1 MGRPPTPVG
10 SYGTITITPT
20 ADGQFEAR
28 CRFRDHD
35 GVTRLVQRIGKTK
48 TGAQNNLKAALRERQ
63 GKGGAQI
70 NSESR
75 LADLGKVWLAEIKA
89 DEEMAT
95 GTKQHYSYVLNSYVE
110 PAVGALRIREA
121 TVQHLDR
128 ALMTIRERHGR
139 ASAKSTRTVLSGM
152 LGYAARR
159 GAINTNP
166 IKYTS
171 SIRRGRNNANRPR
184 ALTPEETHEVL
195 TSLRGMKR
203 AVDLDLP
210 DLVTLMLG
218 TGCRIGEACAMRKA
232 FNAEGKQLLDLEA
245 GTWEVNATVIRV
257 QGVRRLAELQGKGRL
272 NWEEQEELAVLL
284 KYPPGLHVQERPKTG
299 AGWRRIALPRSV
311 VDMLRRRET
320 ELRLR
325 GPVEV
330 IFGSPK
336 ARALRDPSNT
346 PGDLR
351 EVLNGIGCDTCRGT
365 ARLPGKAGRTR
376 RCPDA
381 GPYAWVHSHTF
392 RKTVAT
398 RLEEAGC
405 TPRQVA
411 DQLGQANP
419 SMTLEVYF
427 GREVVTTRAAQ
438 ILDMANAV

>member
-1 MGRPPTPVG
+1 MARPPIPVG
-10 SYGTITITPT
+10 SYGKITTLPVT
-20 ADGQFEAR
+20 AGQFEAR
-28 CRFRDHD
+28 CRFRDYD
-35 GVTRLVQRIGKTK
+35 GVTRLVGRQGKTK
-48 TGAQNNLKAALRERQ
+48 TAAENNLKAALRERQ
-63 GKGGAQI
+63 GRPGTQI
-70 NSESR
+70 NGDTR
-75 LADLGKVWLAEIKA
+75 LSDLGKAWLAEIKA
-89 DEEMAT
+89 DEDMAT
-95 GTKQHYSYVLNSYVE
+95 GTKQLYSYVLNSYIE
-110 PAVGALRIREA
+110 SAVGALRIREA
-121 TVQHLDR
+121 TVEHLDR
-128 ALMTIRERHGR
+128 ALVTIRERHGR

-171 SIRRGRNNANRPR
+171 SIRRGRNNTNRPR
-184 ALTPEETHEVL
+184 ALTPQETHEVL

-257 QGVRRLAELQGKGRL
+257 QGVRRLAELQAKGRL

-299 AGWRRIALPRSV
+299 AGWRRIALPPSV
-311 VDMLRRRET
+311 VEMLRRRKN

-330 IFGSPK
+330 TFGSPR

-351 EVLNGIGCDTCRGT
+351 EVLNAIACDTCGGT

-427 GREVVTTRAAQ
+427 GQEVVTTRAAQ
-438 ILDMANAV
+438 ILDMANAA